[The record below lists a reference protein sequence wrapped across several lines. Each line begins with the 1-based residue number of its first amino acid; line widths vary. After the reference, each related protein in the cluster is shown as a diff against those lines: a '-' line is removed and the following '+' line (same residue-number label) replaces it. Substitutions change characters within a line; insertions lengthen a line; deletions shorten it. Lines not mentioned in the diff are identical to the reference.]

1 MPLWPF
7 GRKKRRLSASTAAT
21 TTSSAATATTPTKTT
36 TAPTARQ
43 QQQQQQQQQSQTP
56 SQSHAQSQPRPADV
70 SDGPAQAIARPLNAS
85 LTHMHIP
92 PNSLERP
99 GSVQDELTAL
109 PALSKLEQSPH
120 LRPANVIKPVHP
132 YTLERPSSARSR
144 TPNIPQSPS
153 HDKAALSRRQS
164 TKRKKDQTLR
174 EEEIRQM
181 SAPMQIP
188 KRPAASSGHDLLR
201 RDSKKARRTLTK
213 RPGADDSRN
222 SNISLPLPESIRS
235 NRSHMSEQRAW
246 EIGGMSILSPR
257 PTVRVSGTFTHTP
270 SPFAKRPQKMDKLPE
285 LARASS
291 GKRDRRKVADL
302 ADDLNSTELRILME
316 RDQRRKEQKA
326 LEQHERLD
334 RKLRRRAE
342 KQREEDETRARE
354 ARLNASPPT
363 AIHPAFR
370 EQAPDAEFVTPTSLR
385 KQGKQRVPEMQ
396 ETPTKGG
403 TYLRYPPRED
413 IPQNPFAD
421 PESENP
427 FTAPGAEYSPVQTPF
442 DEPIVQIARAVR
454 LSAGRLSPPAS
465 PVPNAQ
471 REIQP
476 SPSLPEVAYPPS
488 QRTSSHPA
496 SSFESSRRRPS
507 ESGSRRVGPSAWTNI
522 FRRGLSSN
530 RTSED
535 KAPSEFSFVN
545 TSRESMSKQPI
556 PAHLV
561 GPPSSRQA
569 GVPSRT
575 QSKFREDL
583 PELPISPP
591 SSRMQSPELSMI
603 TAEVVTARRTKR
615 GVEKQTKHIDPSGP
629 IRNDSPAILEDREPT
644 VLSQSYGSVD
654 SEGSWIS
661 GRLVKRTSHT
671 SYPHSSLSSLKK
683 GKPEFNG
690 SFDRLPVPEHEY
702 FAALTPDNGSRRAS
716 VDHTI
721 EITPTADLSPEEAA
735 PLRQATARRRPT
747 VVHNDPRFKSRE
759 GLLTEFQAAEPVTP
773 SREDSLSSDSV
784 ESPVELHKA
793 QSVNYGRMHG
803 HGKTLSA
810 GSAKM
815 LDIAPKRSKSVNTL
829 LTEASPRS
837 SPRIP
842 QE

>member
-7 GRKKRRLSASTAAT
+7 GRKKRRLSASTAT
-21 TTSSAATATTPTKTT
+21 TTATSTAPTPTAATSNNNKADSSSSTSNANPTATATASANANAARVSDSPDQ
-36 TAPTARQ
+36 ATARRFHDSSTQ
-43 QQQQQQQQQSQTP
+43 
-56 SQSHAQSQPRPADV
+56 
-70 SDGPAQAIARPLNAS
+70 NA
-85 LTHMHIP
+85 
-92 PNSLERP
+92 PNCLERQ

-109 PALSKLEQSPH
+109 PQLSELEQSPH
-120 LRPANVIKPVHP
+120 LRPANLIKPVHP
-132 YTLERPSSARSR
+132 YTLDRPSSARSR
-144 TPNIPQSPS
+144 NPPVTLPPS
-153 HDKAALSRRQS
+153 HDKAAPTRRQS
-164 TKRKKDQTLR
+164 TKRKKDQALR

-188 KRPAASSGHDLLR
+188 KRPAASSGNDLLR

-213 RPGADDSRN
+213 RPDDSRA
-222 SNISLPLPESIRS
+222 SNVSLPLPESIHS

-257 PTVRVSGTFTHTP
+257 PTVRVSGTFAHPP
-270 SPFAKRPQKMDKLPE
+270 SPLSKRPQHMDKLPE

-291 GKRDRRKVADL
+291 GRKDRRKVADL

-342 KQREEDETRARE
+342 KQREEDERRTRDARQ
-354 ARLNASPPT
+354 NATLPT

-370 EQAPDAEFVTPTSLR
+370 EQQPEAELITPTSLK
-385 KQGKQRVPEMQ
+385 KQGKQPIPEMQ
-396 ETPTKGG
+396 ESPTKGG

-427 FTAPGAEYSPVQTPF
+427 FTAPGAEYSPVQTPL
-442 DEPIVQIARAVR
+442 DEPVLHTARAVR
-454 LSAGRLSPPAS
+454 LSAGHLSPPAS
-465 PVPNAQ
+465 PVPNVQ

-476 SPSLPEVAYPPS
+476 SPSLPEVYAPS

-522 FRRGLSSN
+522 FRRGIGSS
-530 RTSED
+530 RASED

-561 GPPSSRQA
+561 GPPSSRQS

-591 SSRMQSPELSMI
+591 SSRVQSPELSVI
-603 TAEVVTARRTKR
+603 TAGVVAARRAKR
-615 GVEKQTKHIDPSGP
+615 SADKQAKNTDSSDPV
-629 IRNDSPAILEDREPT
+629 RNDSPAILEDEETT

-661 GRLVKRTSHT
+661 GRLIKRTSHT

-683 GKPEFNG
+683 GKTEFTG

-716 VDHTI
+716 GEFAI
-721 EITPTADLSPEEAA
+721 ETTPTAEPSPEVAA

-759 GLLTEFQAAEPVTP
+759 GLLTEYNAAEPVTP
-773 SREDSLSSDSV
+773 SREGSLSGESAH
-784 ESPVELHKA
+784 SPVELHKA
-793 QSVNYGRMHG
+793 QSVNYGRSTG
-803 HGKTLSA
+803 HVKSLSA

-815 LDIAPKRSKSVNTL
+815 LDIAPHRSKSVGTGLANP
-829 LTEASPRS
+829 SPRS

>member
-21 TTSSAATATTPTKTT
+21 TTSSSPTAPTAPAPTASATAAATAT
-36 TAPTARQ
+36 ATARQ
-43 QQQQQQQQQSQTP
+43 QQPQQQQ
-56 SQSHAQSQPRPADV
+56 HDRPRPADV
-70 SDGPAQAIARPLNAS
+70 SDAPAQAIVR
-85 LTHMHIP
+85 P
-92 PNSLERP
+92 PNDSSTHIITPNVLERQ
-99 GSVQDELTAL
+99 GSVQHDLTAL
-109 PALSKLEQSPH
+109 PELSELEQSPH

-132 YTLERPSSARSR
+132 YTLDRPSSARPR
-144 TPNIPQSPS
+144 TPTVTHPPPS
-153 HDKAALSRRQS
+153 DKQAPGRRPS
-164 TKRKKDQTLR
+164 NKRKKDQALR

-188 KRPAASSGHDLLR
+188 KRPAANSGHDLLQ
-201 RDSKKARRTLTK
+201 
-213 RPGADDSRN
+213 
-222 SNISLPLPESIRS
+222 
-235 NRSHMSEQRAW
+235 QRAW
-246 EIGGMSILSPR
+246 EIGAMSILSPR
-257 PTVRVSGTFTHTP
+257 PTVRVSGTYTNPP
-270 SPFAKRPQKMDKLPE
+270 SPFGKRPDKMGKLPE

-291 GKRDRRKVADL
+291 GRKDRRKVADL

-342 KQREEDETRARE
+342 KQREEDERRARE
-354 ARLNASPPT
+354 ARLNATPPT

-370 EQAPDAEFVTPTSLR
+370 EQQPGSELITPTSLR
-385 KQGKQRVPEMQ
+385 KQGKQPIPEMQ
-396 ETPTKGG
+396 ESPTKGG
-403 TYLRYPPRED
+403 TYLRYPPGED

-421 PESENP
+421 PEPDNP
-427 FTAPGAEYSPVQTPF
+427 FTAPGAEYSPVQTPL
-442 DEPIVQIARAVR
+442 DEPILQTARAVR
-454 LSAGRLSPPAS
+454 LSAGHMSPPAS
-465 PVPNAQ
+465 PVPIVQ

-476 SPSLPEVAYPPS
+476 SPSLPEASYPQS

-522 FRRGLSSN
+522 FRRGLGSS

-535 KAPSEFSFVN
+535 KPPSEFSFVN

-561 GPPSSRQA
+561 GPPSSRQSGA
-569 GVPSRT
+569 PTRT

-591 SSRMQSPELSMI
+591 SSRVQSPELSVI
-603 TAEVVTARRTKR
+603 TAGVLAARRAKR
-615 GVEKQTKHIDPSGP
+615 GADTQTKTKTVDQSGL
-629 IRNDSPAILEDREPT
+629 IRNDSPAIVEDEESA

-661 GRLVKRTSHT
+661 GRLIKRTSHT
-671 SYPHSSLSSLKK
+671 SHPHSSLSSLKK
-683 GKPEFNG
+683 AKPEFTA

-702 FAALTPDNGSRRAS
+702 FAALTPDNGSRRVSAE
-716 VDHTI
+716 HAI
-721 EITPTADLSPEEAA
+721 ATPTAEPSPEVAA
-735 PLRQATARRRPT
+735 PLRQATARRIPT

-759 GLLTEFQAAEPVTP
+759 GLLTEYQAGEPVTP
-773 SREDSLSSDSV
+773 SREGSLSGESA
-784 ESPVELHKA
+784 ENSPVELHKA
-793 QSVNYGRMHG
+793 QSVNYGQMHG
-803 HGKTLSA
+803 HGKSLSA
-810 GSAKM
+810 GSARM
-815 LDIAPKRSKSVNTL
+815 FDITPKRSRSAATL
-829 LTEASPRS
+829 LTGASPRS

-842 QE
+842 QG

>member
-21 TTSSAATATTPTKTT
+21 TATTSTAITAVPTGPAPTASAAATAT
-36 TAPTARQ
+36 ARQ
-43 QQQQQQQQQSQTP
+43 
-56 SQSHAQSQPRPADV
+56 HAQHQHQQNQARPADV
-70 SDGPAQAIARPLNAS
+70 SDAPAQAILR
-85 LTHMHIP
+85 P
-92 PNSLERP
+92 PNDSSTHIITPNVLERQ
-99 GSVQDELTAL
+99 GSVQHDLTAL
-109 PALSKLEQSPH
+109 PQLSELEQSPH
-120 LRPANVIKPVHP
+120 LRPVNVIKPVHP
-132 YTLERPSSARSR
+132 YNLERPSSARPH
-144 TPNIPQSPS
+144 TPTVAQSPS
-153 HDKAALSRRQS
+153 HDKAPARRHS
-164 TKRKKDQTLR
+164 NKRKKDQVLR

-188 KRPAASSGHDLLR
+188 KRPAANSGNDLLR
-201 RDSKKARRTLTK
+201 RDSKKARRTLIK
-213 RPGADDSRN
+213 RPDDSRS
-222 SNISLPLPESIRS
+222 SNVSLPLPESIHS

-257 PTVRVSGTFTHTP
+257 PTVRVSGTFTNPP
-270 SPFAKRPQKMDKLPE
+270 SPFGKRPEKLGKLPE

-291 GKRDRRKVADL
+291 GRKDRRKVADL
-302 ADDLNSTELRILME
+302 ADDLNSAELRVLME

-342 KQREEDETRARE
+342 KQREEDERRARD
-354 ARLNASPPT
+354 ARQNATPPT

-370 EQAPDAEFVTPTSLR
+370 ESQPEAEFISPVSLR
-385 KQGKQRVPEMQ
+385 KGKQPVPEMQ
-396 ETPTKGG
+396 EKSPTKGG

-421 PESENP
+421 PEPENP
-427 FTAPGAEYSPVQTPF
+427 FTEPGAEYSPVQTPL
-442 DEPIVQIARAVR
+442 DEPVLQTARAVR
-454 LSAGRLSPPAS
+454 LSAGHMSPPAS
-465 PVPNAQ
+465 PIPVLQ

-476 SPSLPEVAYPPS
+476 SPSLPEVSYPPS
-488 QRTSSHPA
+488 VRTSSHPA

-507 ESGSRRVGPSAWTNI
+507 ESGSRRVGPSAWSNI
-522 FRRGLSSN
+522 FRRGLGSS

-535 KAPSEFSFVN
+535 KPPSEFSFVN

-561 GPPSSRQA
+561 GPPTSRQSGA
-569 GVPSRT
+569 PTRT

-591 SSRMQSPELSMI
+591 SSRVQSPELSVI
-603 TAEVVTARRTKR
+603 TAGVLAAKRAKR
-615 GVEKQTKHIDPSGP
+615 GPDTQTKMTDHSGP
-629 IRNDSPAILEDREPT
+629 IRNDSPAIFEDEESA

-661 GRLVKRTSHT
+661 GRLGKNTSHT
-671 SYPHSSLSSLKK
+671 SHPHSSLSSLKK
-683 GKPEFNG
+683 AKPEFTG
-690 SFDRLPVPEHEY
+690 SFDKLPVPEHEY
-702 FAALTPDNGSRRAS
+702 FAALTPDNGSRRVSA
-716 VDHTI
+716 DYAIDT
-721 EITPTADLSPEEAA
+721 TPTADITPGEAA
-735 PLRQATARRRPT
+735 PLRKATARRRPT

-759 GLLTEFQAAEPVTP
+759 GLLTEYQAAEPVTP
-773 SREDSLSSDSV
+773 SREGSLSSDSA
-784 ESPVELHKA
+784 EHSPVELHKA
-793 QSVNYGRMHG
+793 QSVNYGRMAG

-815 LDIAPKRSKSVNTL
+815 LDIAPKRSKSVTTL
-829 LTEASPRS
+829 LSEASPRG
-837 SPRIP
+837 SPQIR

>member
-21 TTSSAATATTPTKTT
+21 TTSTSTAITAGPTGP
-36 TAPTARQ
+36 APTASAAPTRQ
-43 QQQQQQQQQSQTP
+43 QAQQLQQQNQAHP
-56 SQSHAQSQPRPADV
+56 HPAHV
-70 SDGPAQAIARPLNAS
+70 SDAQAQAIAS
-85 LTHMHIP
+85 P
-92 PNSLERP
+92 PNDSSTHIITPNVLERQ
-99 GSVQDELTAL
+99 GSVQHDLTAL
-109 PALSKLEQSPH
+109 PELPELEQSPH
-120 LRPANVIKPVHP
+120 LRPVNVNRPVHP
-132 YTLERPSSARSR
+132 YNLERPSAARPH
-144 TPNIPQSPS
+144 TPTFPQSPS
-153 HDKAALSRRQS
+153 QDKAPGRRPS
-164 TKRKKDQTLR
+164 NKRKKDQVLR

-201 RDSKKARRTLTK
+201 RDSKKARRTLIK
-213 RPGADDSRN
+213 RPDDSRS
-222 SNISLPLPESIRS
+222 SNVSLPLPESIQS
-235 NRSHMSEQRAW
+235 NRANMSEQRAW

-257 PTVRVSGTFTHTP
+257 PTVRVSGTYTNPP
-270 SPFAKRPQKMDKLPE
+270 SPFGKRSEKLGKLPE

-291 GKRDRRKVADL
+291 GRKDRRKVADL

-342 KQREEDETRARE
+342 KQREEDERRARD
-354 ARLNASPPT
+354 ARQNATPPT

-370 EQAPDAEFVTPTSLR
+370 ESQPEAEFITPTSLR
-385 KQGKQRVPEMQ
+385 KKDKQPVSEMQ
-396 ETPTKGG
+396 ESPTKGG
-403 TYLRYPPRED
+403 TYLLYPPRED

-427 FTAPGAEYSPVQTPF
+427 FTAAGAEYSPVQTPL
-442 DEPIVQIARAVR
+442 DEPVLQTARAVR

-465 PVPNAQ
+465 PVPVVQ
-471 REIQP
+471 RETQP
-476 SPSLPEVAYPPS
+476 SPSMPEVFYPPS
-488 QRTSSHPA
+488 VRTSSHPA

-522 FRRGLSSN
+522 FRRGLGSS

-535 KAPSEFSFVN
+535 KPPSEFSFVN

-561 GPPSSRQA
+561 GPSSSRQS
-569 GVPSRT
+569 GVPTRT

-591 SSRMQSPELSMI
+591 SSRVQSPELSII
-603 TAEVVTARRTKR
+603 TAGMVAPKGAKR
-615 GVEKQTKHIDPSGP
+615 GPDTQTKMVDHSGP
-629 IRNDSPAILEDREPT
+629 IRNDSPAIPEDEET
-644 VLSQSYGSVD
+644 AVLSQSYGSVD

-661 GRLVKRTSHT
+661 GRLGKYTSHT
-671 SYPHSSLSSLKK
+671 PHPHSSLSSLKK
-683 GKPEFNG
+683 AKPEFAG
-690 SFDRLPVPEHEY
+690 SFDKLPVPEHEY
-702 FAALTPDNGSRRAS
+702 FAALTPGDSNRRISAE
-716 VDHTI
+716 HAI
-721 EITPTADLSPEEAA
+721 ETTRMADLSPEEAA
-735 PLRQATARRRPT
+735 PLRQATTRRRPT

-759 GLLTEFQAAEPVTP
+759 GLLMEYQAAELETP
-773 SREDSLSSDSV
+773 SREGSTSGDSA
-784 ESPVELHKA
+784 EHSPVELHKA

-815 LDIAPKRSKSVNTL
+815 LDIAPKRSKSVTTL
-829 LTEASPRS
+829 LSEASPRG
-837 SPRIP
+837 SPQIR

>member
-7 GRKKRRLSASTAAT
+7 GRKKRRLSASTTSTTAQTATNATAAAT
-21 TTSSAATATTPTKTT
+21 TATATA
-36 TAPTARQ
+36 TATV
-43 QQQQQQQQQSQTP
+43 QQSQ
-56 SQSHAQSQPRPADV
+56 QQHGPADV
-70 SDGPAQAIARPLNAS
+70 SDAPAQAIARPPNDS
-85 LTHMHIP
+85 STHIIT
-92 PNSLERP
+92 PNVLERQ
-99 GSVQDELTAL
+99 GSVQHDLTAL
-109 PALSKLEQSPH
+109 PQLSELEQSPH

-132 YTLERPSSARSR
+132 YTLDRPSSARPR
-144 TPNIPQSPS
+144 TPTVTHPPPS
-153 HDKAALSRRQS
+153 DKHAPGRRPS
-164 TKRKKDQTLR
+164 NKRKKDQALR

-188 KRPAASSGHDLLR
+188 KRPAANSGHDLLR

-213 RPGADDSRN
+213 RPADDSRS
-222 SNISLPLPESIRS
+222 SNVSLPLPESIHS
-235 NRSHMSEQRAW
+235 NRSHLSEQRAW
-246 EIGGMSILSPR
+246 EIGAMSILSPR
-257 PTVRVSGTFTHTP
+257 PTVRVSGTYTNPP
-270 SPFAKRPQKMDKLPE
+270 SPFGKRPEKMGKLPE

-291 GKRDRRKVADL
+291 GRKDRRKVADL

-342 KQREEDETRARE
+342 KQREEDERRARD
-354 ARLNASPPT
+354 ARLNATPPT

-370 EQAPDAEFVTPTSLR
+370 EQQPDAELITPTSLR
-385 KQGKQRVPEMQ
+385 KQGKQPMPEMQ
-396 ETPTKGG
+396 ESPTKGG
-403 TYLRYPPRED
+403 TYLRYPPGQD

-421 PESENP
+421 PEPENP
-427 FTAPGAEYSPVQTPF
+427 FTAPGAEYSPVQTPL
-442 DEPIVQIARAVR
+442 DEPIVQTARAVR
-454 LSAGRLSPPAS
+454 LSAGHMSPPAS
-465 PVPNAQ
+465 PVPIVQ

-476 SPSLPEVAYPPS
+476 SPSLPEVSYPQS

-522 FRRGLSSN
+522 FRRGLGSS

-535 KAPSEFSFVN
+535 KPPSEFSFVN

-561 GPPSSRQA
+561 GPPSSRQSGA
-569 GVPSRT
+569 PTRT

-591 SSRMQSPELSMI
+591 SSRVQSPELSVI
-603 TAEVVTARRTKR
+603 TAGVLAARRAKR
-615 GVEKQTKHIDPSGP
+615 GADTQTKTKTVDQPGL
-629 IRNDSPAILEDREPT
+629 IRNDSPAIVEDEEST

-661 GRLVKRTSHT
+661 GRLIKGASHT
-671 SYPHSSLSSLKK
+671 SHPHGSLGSLKK
-683 GKPEFNG
+683 AKPEFTA

-702 FAALTPDNGSRRAS
+702 FAALTPDNGSRRVSAE
-716 VDHTI
+716 HATA
-721 EITPTADLSPEEAA
+721 TPTAESSPEVAA
-735 PLRQATARRRPT
+735 PLRQATARRVPT

-759 GLLTEFQAAEPVTP
+759 GLLTEYQAGEEAVTP
-773 SREDSLSSDSV
+773 SREGSLSGESA
-784 ESPVELHKA
+784 ENSPVELHKA
-793 QSVNYGRMHG
+793 QSVNYGQLHG
-803 HGKTLSA
+803 HGKSLSA
-810 GSAKM
+810 GSARM
-815 LDIAPKRSKSVNTL
+815 FDITPKRSKSAATL
-829 LTEASPRS
+829 LTGASPRS

-842 QE
+842 QQ